1 MQKTLILVAAATA
14 MLATPAMA
22 RESETTLDHVIKKG
36 VVLSVSG
43 FEIPVMYH
51 EDGTYTANAM
61 GSDVPGTWRIDG
73 ASLCTES
80 SMQPGETCTE
90 YPEGKGPGDS
100 FEVMGAMGPATIT
113 INE

>member
-1 MQKTLILVAAATA
+1 MQKSLILAAAAAA
-14 MLATPAMA
+14 MLTAPALA
-22 RESETTLDHVIKKG
+22 GESETTLDYVIEKG

-51 EDGTYTANAM
+51 ADGTYTAEAM
-61 GSDVPGTWRIDG
+61 GSEIPGTWRIDG

-90 YPEGKGPGDS
+90 YPEDMGPGDS